1 MLPYR
6 NIRDILGLHAKVSP
20 KKAALIRYDENG
32 QRESLSYLELVG
44 KSHQIANLLYEDLG
58 VKRGDCIAYLGANH
72 ENLLILHFA
81 AWVIGASLVSMDSPA
96 LAQSNAQFAFVLHD
110 KLAEAQA
117 IAQKTPSIEGIIQ
130 IGGEAQENTLLLEE
144 IAAHRP
150 TTFLGDESG
159 AKGADIPVVE
169 ANERSA
175 TLGDCALF
183 ENSLSQED
191 LILAAQSFA
200 QAFAL
205 TGNQSIVYTLPFSDT
220 SAFISSLI
228 APIFLGGTAVM
239 LPHFEPALFW
249 RTVVKEHAST
259 TTLTNQQIAALLDY
273 AEANATAGETI
284 FGQKITQRDA
294 RHFRHILCL
303 DKALT
308 SPIASAFETRF
319 GLPIQRGYAPNARLI
334 ALLPIS
340 LSWQQHQKWLHG
352 ESQPTIGA
360 AFPPYHLAVLDESG
374 AELPA
379 GETGRLAFRMSHQ
392 NKWQLTQDKAYLRL
406 SNDSQTYYFL
416 SS

>member
-20 KKAALIRYDENG
+20 KKAALICYDENG

-72 ENLLILHFA
+72 ENLLLLHFA
-81 AWVIGASLVSMDSPA
+81 AWVLGASLVSMDSHA
-96 LAQSNAQFAFVLHD
+96 FTQSNAQFAFVLHD

-117 IAQKTPSIEGIIQ
+117 KRIPSIEGIIQ

-159 AKGADIPVVE
+159 AKGADIPVIE
-169 ANERSA
+169 GNERSA

-183 ENSLSQED
+183 ETSLSQED
-191 LILAAQSFA
+191 LILAAQSYA

-205 TGNQSIVYTLPFSDT
+205 TGNQSVVCASPFSDT

-239 LPHFEPALFW
+239 MHHFEPALFW

-259 TTLTNQQIAALLDY
+259 TTLTNQQITELLNY
-273 AEANATAGETI
+273 AESNQTAGETI

-303 DKALT
+303 DKSLESSVAN
-308 SPIASAFETRF
+308 SFETRF

-334 ALLPIS
+334 ASLPIS

-352 ESQPTIGA
+352 DSQPTIGM

-379 GETGRLAFRMSHQ
+379 GETGRLAFRISHQ
-392 NKWQLTQDKAYLRL
+392 NNWQLTKDTAYLRL
-406 SNDSQTYYFL
+406 ASDNQTYYFL
-416 SS
+416 LS